1 MCQAII
7 IIKKKKH
14 QWSVSKYQGGKVPLA
29 SARIFAAHWH
39 TPQIKV
45 PQALQYVQGTL
56 PLIQVQRHLRC
67 CTVQSWNGSIL
78 TSAETRSRG
87 AAPPEKLGR
96 CTGDTEGLPHATSA
110 LGPQNDSLPT
120 LCCWAPECFFPQ
132 CRADWGREYTQ
143 PVLNLP
149 TGALLH
155 RPKNET
161 SAVCKNEETNR

>member
-1 MCQAII
+1 MEHITQTSQSSIQVPSVPS
-7 IIKKKKH
+7 KKTH

-45 PQALQYVQGTL
+45 PQALAYVKGTL

-132 CRADWGREYTQ
+132 CRAVWGPRIYATRAQ
-143 PVLNLP
+143 PTYMCFAP
-149 TGALLH
+149 QA
-155 RPKNET
+155 K
-161 SAVCKNEETNR
+161 K